1 MTDTR
6 LEGLARRYKA
16 SVAGRYRAI
25 RPSDLQLIPHAP
37 CFVSRKLDGELWLAE
52 LHNGKARLF
61 ARGGRR
67 LEAGPLLKALAA
79 LAKGRKQP
87 LVIAGE
93 LHVRSTDGGRERVG
107 DVAAAL
113 AADEHERLAFAAFDV
128 VELDGAPPPADYHP
142 RLELLRDLL
151 SKSPLPQLSVVDTE
165 ELREPAELRPH
176 LDRWVV
182 SGDAE
187 GLVVR
192 SIAGEI
198 YKIKPSF
205 SLDAVV
211 VGFTTRVTESDQVR
225 SVLLG
230 LRRDDASIQL
240 LGACGNFPGEDMRRE
255 LLAALEA
262 LECAS
267 GFRHSSSDGNL
278 YRFVRPEL
286 VLELSCTDLQ
296 TDDSDGAP
304 VRRWVLRHGD
314 EGWQPIVDAQSAS
327 MIHPVVVRRRTDK
340 RADGLDVRL
349 SQLQEH
355 LPELDPQVPL
365 EPRHLPRS
373 QPVRRQVWTKAG
385 KGGIAVRKLVV
396 WKSGKEEAW
405 PGWPSWLVHFTDY
418 SPDRKT
424 PLERTL
430 RTARTE
436 EEANVIAE
444 ALIVEHIKKGWEEVG
459 STDERTAAKSEP
471 QKSPPKAAT
480 KQKTGKSEKLPAK
493 KSATKKL

>member
-1 MTDTR
+1 MTDAR
-6 LEGLARRYKA
+6 LETIARRYKA
-16 SVAGRYRAI
+16 AVAGRYRAI
-25 RPSDLQLIPHAP
+25 RPSDLQVIPHAP

-61 ARGGRR
+61 ARGGRS
-67 LEAGPLLKALAA
+67 LETGPLLKALTA

-93 LHVRSTDGGRERVG
+93 LHVPAADGGRERVG

-113 AADEHERLAFAAFDV
+113 AAGDHDRLAYAVFDV

-142 RLELLRDLL
+142 RLELLQALL
-151 SKSPLPQLSVVDTE
+151 SKSSLPQLAVVDTE

-176 LDRWVV
+176 LERWVA

-192 SIAGEI
+192 SITGEI
-198 YKIKPSF
+198 YKLKPSF

-211 VGFTTRVTESDQVR
+211 VGFTTRVNESDQVR
-225 SVLLG
+225 SALLG
-230 LRRDDASIQL
+230 LRRDDDTIQL
-240 LGACGNFPGEDMRRE
+240 LGACGNFPGEEMRRE
-255 LLAALEA
+255 LLSALEP

-296 TDDSDGAP
+296 TDDSAGEP
-304 VRRWVLRHGD
+304 VRRWVLLHS
-314 EGWQPIVDAQSAS
+314 EEQGWQPIVDAVAAS

-340 RADGLDVRL
+340 SADGLDVRL

-355 LPELDPQVPL
+355 LPELDAQAPL
-365 EPRHLPRS
+365 EPRQLPRS
-373 QPVRRQVWTKAG
+373 EPVRRQVWTKTG
-385 KGGIAVRKLVV
+385 KGGIAVRKLLV

-405 PGWPSWLVHFTDY
+405 PGWPAWLVHFTDY

-436 EEANVIAE
+436 AEANAIADALIAE
-444 ALIVEHIKKGWEEVG
+444 NIKKGWEEVVASPKAAPTKQETG
-459 STDERTAAKSEP
+459 KTTAKKTAAK
-471 QKSPPKAAT
+471 
-480 KQKTGKSEKLPAK
+480 KTS
-493 KSATKKL
+493 TKKP